1 MFLILSTPW
10 KKTEFSMNTL
20 QKDFKRR
27 QNRTQD
33 HLDERNISSS
43 SQGDA
48 IHLRTIP
55 NDTNKE
61 LEM

>member
-1 MFLILSTPW
+1 M
-10 KKTEFSMNTL
+10 KTL

-33 HLDERNISSS
+33 HLNGRNNSSS

-48 IHLRTIP
+48 IHVRTIP
-55 NDTNKE
+55 HDTNKGLVAQRESE